1 MIAYW
6 IDYAFYFIPAGLSYS
21 SVRWRFPI
29 MFQSFFTL
37 LVMWGLLYL
46 PDSPRWLMMRGRY
59 EEAKEVLARLEG
71 TDVDSEAVD
80 IEMNNIKEA
89 LDAQSAGGGFKMK
102 ELFQNGPSQ
111 NFRRTM
117 LGVAAQFFQQICG
130 INLIVRPS
138 DWYHI
143 VAATNA
149 CVDLLRHLCLRE
161 LSRIR
166 RRNVSSARLVQRHGV
181 LPSQSDRSAHH
192 RARWPSQA
200 NVVRSLRNDGFNG
213 YPLWSLVHCNYQ

>member
-1 MIAYW
+1 
-6 IDYAFYFIPAGLSYS
+6 
-21 SVRWRFPI
+21 

-102 ELFQNGPSQ
+102 EIFQNGPSQ

-130 INLIVRPS
+130 INLIVR
-138 DWYHI
+138 
-143 VAATNA
+143 TN
-149 CVDLLRHLCLRE
+149 R
-161 LSRIR
+161 
-166 RRNVSSARLVQRHGV
+166 ARLVSYCGSH
-181 LPSQSDRSAHH
+181 
-192 RARWPSQA
+192 
-200 NVVRSLRNDGFNG
+200 
-213 YPLWSLVHCNYQ
+213 